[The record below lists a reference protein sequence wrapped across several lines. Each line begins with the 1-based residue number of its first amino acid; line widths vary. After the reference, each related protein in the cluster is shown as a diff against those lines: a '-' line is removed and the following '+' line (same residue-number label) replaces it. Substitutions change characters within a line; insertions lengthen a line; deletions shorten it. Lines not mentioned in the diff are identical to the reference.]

1 MFHDEDIEKLRKEFG
16 KNQKKI
22 DSRKTSKEER
32 RDLIQRNREILNE
45 LNDKLLS
52 DYEKGEAK

>member
-1 MFHDEDIEKLRKEFG
+1 MFHEDIQKLRMEFW

-32 RDLIQRNREILNE
+32 TNLIQRNREILSE
-45 LNDKLLS
+45 LNDKLLT
-52 DYEKGEAK
+52 DYEKGEVK

>member
-1 MFHDEDIEKLRKEFG
+1 MFHDKDIEKLRKEFG

-32 RDLIQRNREILNE
+32 KNLIQRNREILSE
-45 LNDKLLS
+45 LNDKLLT
-52 DYEKGEAK
+52 DYEKGDVK